1 MHPLMLL
8 GIGVTIVIGGVL
20 FFRLHAFLALILAAL
35 VISVLTPSAAVRHY
49 EIGARAVHY
58 QPPANKADDN
68 TDNHPDEWVLDL
80 KPSVTAYAGAEYL
93 VLREGAAGELREV
106 GRLKITRFENR
117 PDAKGKQRPFAL
129 AAATEGGAM
138 EGGAMEGGAMEGGAQ
153 PRDIVVLP
161 ADVAA
166 AEKIADWNVGR
177 RVAETF
183 GSTCTKIAILIAMA
197 SIIGKCLLESGAA
210 DKIVRSS
217 VRLVGE
223 RGAPLAFLGSGF
235 LLAIPVF
242 FDTVFYLLMPLGK
255 AMYLRTGKNY
265 LLYVLT
271 IIVGGTMAHSLV
283 PPTPGPLFVAEA
295 LNVDLGVMILGG
307 CFVGLFTSTAGYIYA
322 QVLNRFWSL
331 PLRDSAD
338 ISVDDLKT
346 IMQRDD
352 AALPPLWLSLLPIL
366 LPVVLIGGHTVLKSL
381 TASGMVALPP
391 MALEITET
399 LGDKNIALV
408 LSAAIAI
415 GILVWIKRTSRKEL
429 AESVRAAIA
438 SGGVIILITAAG
450 GAFGGVLKQTGIA
463 GLVSELPTTSVAMVI
478 VLAFLL
484 TAAVRSAQGSS
495 TVAMITAVGILA
507 PIAASGELHCHPV
520 YLALAIGCGSKP
532 IAWMNDSGF
541 WVICTMS
548 GMTES
553 EGLRAITPLSILMGC
568 TGLAVVLAGAIYF
581 PMI

>member
-35 VISVLTPSAAVRHY
+35 VISVLTPSAAVRQY

-58 QPPANKADDN
+58 QPLANKADDN
-68 TDNHPDEWVLDL
+68 TDDNAAEWVLDL
-80 KPSVTAYAGAEYL
+80 QPSVTAYAGAEYL
-93 VLREGAAGELREV
+93 VLRENTAGDLREV
-106 GRLKITRFENR
+106 GRLKIVRFENR
-117 PDAKGKQRPFAL
+117 PDAKGKSRPFAM
-129 AAATEGGAM
+129 AGATKGGAI
-138 EGGAMEGGAMEGGAQ
+138 EGGAQ
-153 PRDIVVLP
+153 PRDVIVLP

-166 AEKIADWNVGR
+166 AEKIANWNVGR

-283 PPTPGPLFVAEA
+283 PPTPGPLFVAEE

-463 GLVSELPTTSVAMVI
+463 GLVNELPTTSVAMVI